1 MVEEGLRV
9 LSLPHI
15 LPTAWGEAAGCQD
28 VLVLVVLVRGVVCK
42 LVDLL
47 SVDAKSINAFDIRG
61 LHPGVHTVDVK
72 ISSLSKRFQEWRFQ
86 LHRIFR
92 VYTQLR
98 RG

>member
-1 MVEEGLRV
+1 MVEEDIRV

-15 LPTAWGEAAGCQD
+15 LPAAWGEAAGCQD
-28 VLVLVVLVRGVVCK
+28 VLVLVILVRGVVCK

-47 SVDAKSINAFDIRG
+47 SIDAKSINAFDIGG

-72 ISSLSKRFQEWRFQ
+72 VPSLSERFLEWRFQ

-92 VYTQLR
+92 VYPQLR